1 MKNLVLQHSA
11 AWDIVSKRFMY
22 LPEHYKRATEKLVSF
37 DNWSIWITLKKK
49 LLLDKADTKS
59 IIPFK
64 SSYYAYPWQR
74 VDLLCNLNVL
84 LLLAVQSCKQF
95 LVAKFG

>member
-22 LPEHYKRATEKLVSF
+22 LPESLQTRHWKVSKF
-37 DNWSIWITLKKK
+37 WQLINMNNTKEEIT
-49 LLLDKADTKS
+49 S
-59 IIPFK
+59 WYK

-74 VDLLCNLNVL
+74 FDLLCNLNVL
-84 LLLAVQSCKQF
+84 LLFAVQSCKQF